1 MCVEALINLGAS
13 LNFKTMMIL
22 LRFNNTPIE
31 LIPEEIESVINAG
44 NSLIRVITPSGEYL
58 GYCLKWK

>member
-1 MCVEALINLGAS
+1 
-13 LNFKTMMIL
+13 MMIL

-31 LIPEEIESVINAG
+31 LIPEEIESVIDAG

>member
-1 MCVEALINLGAS
+1 ML
-13 LNFKTMMIL
+13 L
-22 LRFNNTPIE
+22 LRFNDTPIE

-44 NSLIRVITPSGEYL
+44 NGLIKVITPSGEYL